1 MLRAARRAQADHVRI
16 LLQQLLFFYR
26 VKLAALQL
34 QYQLE
39 ATIDD
44 LEDLGFEGQL
54 LHGILHA
61 THAELQRFIARCTQA
76 MVTTED
82 RILHTFLR

>member
-34 QYQLE
+34 QYRSE
-39 ATIDD
+39 DTMDD

-61 THAELQRFIARCTQA
+61 AHVELQRFMARCT
-76 MVTTED
+76 
-82 RILHTFLR
+82 